1 MKNWLECTSFTVAEL
16 QKQVRLKK
24 ELQDVG
30 KALLLVDGCTI
41 NVQRNAYKGTCK
53 TFLMYENPNHAVP
66 TELIERDIAKHG
78 SVAPSDGRG
87 SHTWPQYEKGTN

>member
-1 MKNWLECTSFTVAEL
+1 MKNGLERTSFTDAEL

-41 NVQRNAYKGTCK
+41 SDQRNA
-53 TFLMYENPNHAVP
+53 
-66 TELIERDIAKHG
+66 
-78 SVAPSDGRG
+78 
-87 SHTWPQYEKGTN
+87 